1 LSEGCTTNGSTAARL
16 AAVARGKK
24 TARKAMVVMTTQ
36 PGCAVARVCAPSAAL
51 YPVSSDAGRAYWR
64 GADPPRRAD
73 PRSLS
78 FFVTTVSGAASA
90 TEVGTRRPRWSQT
103 IFATTDRPIA
113 AHPVDSHAPGRGPGR
128 SGARRSAP
136 RVSVDRRGRRQD
148 GALTTLARG
157 RTLSTV
163 SGIILSGEIVNAPG
177 TGHWRAVRRPR

>member
-1 LSEGCTTNGSTAARL
+1 MAAYSDLSEGCTTNGSTAARL

-103 IFATTDRPIA
+103 IFATRDRPIA
-113 AHPVDSHAPGRGPGR
+113 AHPVDSHALGREARAGVAPGALHLEYPSIGFRPR
-128 SGARRSAP
+128 ARR
-136 RVSVDRRGRRQD
+136 RLDNVGERKDSVYSQRDHPLRGDSQC
-148 GALTTLARG
+148 
-157 RTLSTV
+157 
-163 SGIILSGEIVNAPG
+163 P
-177 TGHWRAVRRPR
+177 